1 MDESGHVDFY
11 INGAENQPE
20 CSIITFP
27 YDIFNLI
34 SRLSYDVIPCS
45 HGRAVSLFNDAL
57 LPSRCQSV
65 GYQCASIDAFNEV
78 KAINQIID
86 DSWHSLILHRVIAHP
101 VVKTTLD
108 ARYSECELNLTP
120 VDHCLVSDS
129 SSTRPVELHSV
140 VIKSLYMQLDI
151 FTLLSKC
158 GLI

>member
-34 SRLSYDVIPCS
+34 SSLSNVIPCS
-45 HGRAVSLFNDAL
+45 HNRAVSLFNDAL
-57 LPSRCQSV
+57 LPSWCQSV

-86 DSWHSLILHRVIAHP
+86 DS
-101 VVKTTLD
+101 
-108 ARYSECELNLTP
+108 
-120 VDHCLVSDS
+120 
-129 SSTRPVELHSV
+129 
-140 VIKSLYMQLDI
+140 
-151 FTLLSKC
+151 
-158 GLI
+158 